1 MSLNEQGVGGHI
13 VNRNGWEALLRE
25 RIKKEKINLQKNE

>member
-25 RIKKEKINLQKNE
+25 RIKKRKNQFTKK